1 MKRQALA
8 DKVMVLGV
16 DGLDPRFARKLMDE
30 GKMPNFAK
38 LAARGAQR
46 HDLVLLGSNPTV
58 TPPQWTTLAVG
69 CNPNVHSITQ
79 FFRHNPDR
87 LLRRRGT
94 EGNLRARKSSLYKS
108 FG

>member
-1 MKRQALA
+1 MQRKALA

-46 HDLVLLGSNPTV
+46 HDLVCLL
-58 TPPQWTTLAVG
+58 
-69 CNPNVHSITQ
+69 
-79 FFRHNPDR
+79 
-87 LLRRRGT
+87 
-94 EGNLRARKSSLYKS
+94 
-108 FG
+108 